1 MTVAKSVE
9 TQGVEY
15 GAIRTELDQKA
26 VERYLVENMPGF
38 KLGSIH
44 QFSFGQSNPTYLINS
59 ASDPPQQY
67 VLRKKP
73 PGKLVSQTAHAIERE
88 YKIIK
93 AIGEDGTVPVP
104 KVYALCL
111 DASVLGTPFYVM
123 EYIKGRIFTD
133 VRMPEVET
141 KEERTKCW
149 MSIIKTL
156 ASLHK
161 LNPDKIGLGDFGS
174 KAPFYPRQIKSLSRV
189 SKAQALVKDDLT
201 GHEVGEIPGF
211 DFLIDWYS
219 KNAPEGCGLE
229 SGVIHGDFKCDN
241 MVSLIEDNI
250 RRRNKIL
257 FFYTPLALQI
267 FHPTKPEVIG
277 VLDWELS
284 TLGHPYSDLAN
295 LLQPF
300 YVPNQ
305 EGAPRP
311 SALSAL
317 RDISEADLPIP
328 SAEQL
333 LKVYCKEMGQP
344 YPLERWTAA
353 VSFAFFR
360 LAVITQGIAARA
372 AKGQASSAKAKTY
385 STMFPVVGMLAVDT
399 IERAGQRGGESKL

>member
-1 MTVAKSVE
+1 MTASKSVE

-15 GAIRTELDQKA
+15 GAIRTELDQEA
-26 VERYLVENMPGF
+26 VERYLVANMPGF

-111 DASVLGTPFYVM
+111 DASILGTPFYVM

-133 VRMPEVET
+133 VRMPEIET

-161 LNPDKIGLGDFGS
+161 LNSDKIGLGDFGS

-189 SKAQALVKDDLT
+189 SRAQALVKDDVT
-201 GHEVGEIPGF
+201 GNEVGEIPGF
-211 DFLIDWYS
+211 DFLVDWYS
-219 KNAPEGCGLE
+219 KNAPEGRGLE
-229 SGVIHGDFKCDN
+229 GGVIHGDFKCDN
-241 MVSLIEDNI
+241 M
-250 RRRNKIL
+250 
-257 FFYTPLALQI
+257 I

-300 YVPNQ
+300 YVPEQ

-333 LKVYCKEMGQP
+333 LKAYCKEMGQP
-344 YPLERWTAA
+344 YPLQRWTAA

-372 AKGQASSAKAKTY
+372 AKGQASSAKAKSY
-385 STMFPVVGMLAVDT
+385 STMFPLVGMLAVET
-399 IERAGQRGGESKL
+399 IERAGQTGGDSKL